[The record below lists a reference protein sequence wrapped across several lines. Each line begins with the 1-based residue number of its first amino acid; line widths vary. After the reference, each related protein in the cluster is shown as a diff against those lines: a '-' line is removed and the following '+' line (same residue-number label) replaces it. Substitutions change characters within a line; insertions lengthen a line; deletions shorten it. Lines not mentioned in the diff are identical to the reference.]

1 MFTGFCVLQKLTV
14 FCLPSHHNRQILC
27 VCAAYILC
35 VQSSARVQ
43 PACWNYYSSKF
54 GQLVSDFTKFS
65 VLASTYSSS
74 GISAT
79 NFWHFTLMW
88 WCCRWFMP
96 VNILLT
102 FIIGSVLAWILIK
115 ITRTPPHLQG
125 LVIGCCSAGNLGNL
139 LLIIVPAVC
148 NESNSPFGDS
158 TVCSSYGM
166 AYASLSMAVRFYLH
180 YVTK

>member
-1 MFTGFCVLQKLTV
+1 M
-14 FCLPSHHNRQILC
+14 
-27 VCAAYILC
+27 
-35 VQSSARVQ
+35 
-43 PACWNYYSSKF
+43 
-54 GQLVSDFTKFS
+54 SDFTKFS
-65 VLASTYSSS
+65 VLVSTYSSS

-180 YVTK
+180 HVTKENPSSDTIIMKPTFNRCFQAPPSLDHRIQDVTLKLISLLLL